1 MGAVPVEARR
11 GHWIPDSRVTGMN
24 CLTWVLGLK
33 PQFLAT
39 AGIITSKSYL
49 QPLDLNA

>member
-11 GHWIPDSRVTGMN
+11 GHWTPDSRVTGMN
-24 CLTWVLGLK
+24 SLMWVLGLK
-33 PQFLAT
+33 PQFFAT
-39 AGIITSKSYL
+39 AGIITSEPHL